1 MCADTDFIEEKE
13 NIVIFIAFTKKP
25 QDFIEN
31 NEILRLILF

>member
-13 NIVIFIAFTKKP
+13 NIVIYCIFIKRP
-25 QDFIEN
+25 QYFIEN